1 MAEFSVSLVAEKL
14 TNLLAQQAAYLDGVS
29 QKIQQLRDELRW
41 MQRFLKDAEMKEE
54 DNELMQQWV
63 SDIRDVAYDTEEV
76 IETYICKAASQK
88 TFDIVTK
95 PFYLYKVG
103 RKIESI
109 RSRIRE
115 ISGRRKTYGVTRNG
129 RSGGEGSAANER
141 LRWWRQ
147 PSPHVEEDDIIEL
160 VEDTKELLTQ
170 LTSMES
176 RCRVVSI
183 VGMGGLGK
191 TTLAKRLYNHNDV
204 KNHFDCRVWIYV
216 SKEYRRREILQG
228 IITDVNA
235 INRDEM
241 EVLER
246 LKEEE
251 LLKKLHAFLE
261 ERRYLVV
268 LDDVWNM
275 EVWDCLKNAFPSGK
289 TGSKVML
296 TTRNR
301 EVALHAD
308 GGGIPHEPRILTED
322 ESLKLFCKK
331 AFHGMNTLP
340 AELKK
345 LGQDMVVR
353 CGGLPLAVVVLGG
366 LLSRKAKSTEEW
378 HRVLRNITWHLT
390 KGQDRIAAIL
400 ALSYNDLP
408 SHLKSCFLYLGLFP
422 EDVSVQTKKLI
433 HLWVAEGFLP
443 QEGEETPEGV
453 AEKCLNELIDRCMIQ
468 VGRLSLLGRVKTVR
482 IHDLLRDLAIS
493 KGREEIFLEIHHG
506 NKAEPS
512 GSISTK
518 SRRHAI
524 HSRYDQYAFLK
535 DFAPH
540 LRSLLFFNREYNVDV
555 ARKRTKVAF
564 GFEKKL
570 NLIYKNFK
578 LLRVLDLEGVR
589 VVSLPETIGSLI
601 QLRYLGLRKTNLE
614 EELPLSIGNLQ
625 NLLTLDLGHSCF
637 LKRIPNVI
645 WKMVHLRH
653 LLLYTPFDSPD
664 TWHLRMDTLCNLQS
678 LPYIEAGSWI
688 DDGGLANMTS
698 LRRLGID
705 GLSREQVT
713 SVISTMARLQDLQS
727 LSMLLAPEQ
736 EMFPTLTGLSHC
748 EHLQKLCFYGKM
760 ERLPDPQE
768 FPPNLVK
775 LTLYN
780 SQLQREA
787 ITILETLPNLEMLVL
802 GDGSYNWRDMTFS
815 SDSFPKLEILRL
827 HLLKELQ
834 DWIIEE
840 GAMPKLKH
848 LVINRCEKLKMIP
861 DGLKQATALKEL
873 EIVGMPVEF
882 EYRLRTK
889 DFFEFKHTPSI
900 KSTTDM
906 LAIGLGSHQNV
917 GWPEAQFS

>member
-1 MAEFSVSLVAEKL
+1 MAEFAVSLVVEKL
-14 TNLLAQQAAYLDGVS
+14 TNLLALQAAYLDGVS
-29 QKIQQLRDELRW
+29 QKIVQLRNELRW
-41 MQRFLKDAEMKEE
+41 MLSFLKDSDMKQEE
-54 DNELMQQWV
+54 NELMQQWV
-63 SDIRDVAYDTEEV
+63 SDIRHVAYETEEV
-76 IETYICKAASQK
+76 IETYVSRAASQN
-88 TFDIVTK
+88 TFDLITK

-109 RSRIRE
+109 RSKMRE
-115 ISGRRKTYGVTRNG
+115 ISGRRETYGVVRNG
-129 RSGGEGSAANER
+129 RSGGEGTAANER

-147 PSPHVEEDDIIEL
+147 TSPHVEEDYIIEL
-160 VEDTKELLTQ
+160 VEDTKALLIQ

-176 RCRVVSI
+176 RRRVVSI

-204 KNHFDCRVWIYV
+204 KNHFDCRAWIYV

-235 INRDEM
+235 LNRDEM
-241 EVLER
+241 EVLEK

-251 LLKKLHAFLE
+251 LLKKLHEFLE

-268 LDDVWNM
+268 LDDVWSM
-275 EVWDCLKNAFPSGK
+275 EVWDCLENAFPSGK

-296 TTRNR
+296 TTRNK

-331 AFHGMNTLP
+331 AFHGMNSLP

-345 LGQDMVVR
+345 LGRDMVVR

-366 LLSRKAKSTEEW
+366 LLSRKIKSTEEW

-443 QEGEETPEGV
+443 QEGEETAEGV

-493 KGREEIFLEIHHG
+493 QGRKEIFLEIHNG

-512 GSISTK
+512 ESISTK

-524 HSRYDQYAFLK
+524 HSRYDQYVFLK

-555 ARKRTKVAF
+555 ARKRMKIGF
-564 GFEKKL
+564 RFEKKL
-570 NLIYKNFK
+570 NVIYKNFK
-578 LLRVLDLEGVR
+578 LLRVLDMEGVR
-589 VVSLPETIGSLI
+589 VVCLPDTIGSLI

-614 EELPLSIGNLQ
+614 EELPLCIGNLQ
-625 NLLTLDLGHSCF
+625 NLLTLDLRYSCF
-637 LKRIPNVI
+637 LKKIPNVI

-664 TWHLRMDTLCNLQS
+664 SWHLRMDTLCNLQS

-688 DDGGLANMTS
+688 DDGGLANMTN
-698 LRRLGID
+698 LRQLGID

-713 SVISTMARLQDLQS
+713 SVISTMERLQDLQS
-727 LSMLLAPEQ
+727 LSLLLISEL
-736 EMFPTLTGLSHC
+736 EMFPTLTGLSQC

-760 ERLPDPQE
+760 EKLPDPQE
-768 FPPNLVK
+768 FPPNLIK

-780 SQLQREA
+780 SQLQRDS
-787 ITILETLPNLEMLVL
+787 ITKLERLPNLEMLVL
-802 GDGSYNWRDMTFS
+802 GDGSYNWRDMIFS
-815 SDSFPKLEILRL
+815 SESFPKLEILRL
-827 HLLKELQ
+827 HLLKELEE
-834 DWIIEE
+834 WIIEE
-840 GAMPKLKH
+840 KAMPKLKH
-848 LVINRCEKLKMIP
+848 LVINRCEKLKKIP

-882 EYRLRTK
+882 EYKLRTK
-889 DFFEFKHTPSI
+889 DFFEFKHSPSI

-917 GWPEAQFS
+917 GWPEALFG

>member
-1 MAEFSVSLVAEKL
+1 MAEFAVSLVVEKL
-14 TNLLAQQAAYLDGVS
+14 TNLLAQEAAYLDGVN
-29 QKIQQLRDELRW
+29 QKIVQLSNELRW
-41 MQRFLKDAEMKEE
+41 MQSFLKEADMKQE

-76 IETYICKAASQK
+76 IETYVSRAASQN
-88 TFDIVTK
+88 TFDLVTK

-115 ISGRRKTYGVTRNG
+115 ISGRRETYGVVRNG
-129 RSGGEGSAANER
+129 RSAREGSDANER

-160 VEDTKELLTQ
+160 VEDTKALLTQ

-176 RCRVVSI
+176 RRRVVSI

-204 KNHFDCRVWIYV
+204 KNHFDCRAWIYV

-235 INRDEM
+235 LNRDEM
-241 EVLER
+241 EVLEK

-251 LLKKLHAFLE
+251 LLKKLHEFLE

-268 LDDVWNM
+268 LDDVWSL
-275 EVWDCLKNAFPSGK
+275 EVWDCLENAFPSGK

-296 TTRNR
+296 TTRNK

-331 AFHGMNTLP
+331 AFHGMNSLP
-340 AELKK
+340 PELKK
-345 LGQDMVVR
+345 LGRDMVVR

-366 LLSRKAKSTEEW
+366 LLSRKIKSTEEW

-400 ALSYNDLP
+400 SLSYNDLP

-422 EDVSVQTKKLI
+422 EDVCVQTKKLI
-433 HLWVAEGFLP
+433 HMWVAEGFLP
-443 QEGEETPEGV
+443 QEGEETAEGV

-493 KGREEIFLEIHHG
+493 QGREENFLEIHHG
-506 NKAEPS
+506 NKAES
-512 GSISTK
+512 SESTSIR

-535 DFAPH
+535 HFAPH

-555 ARKRTKVAF
+555 ARKRKIIGF
-564 GFEKKL
+564 RFEKKL
-570 NLIYKNFK
+570 NVIYKNFK

-589 VVSLPETIGSLI
+589 VVSLPDTIGSLI

-625 NLLTLDLGHSCF
+625 NLITLDLRYSCF

-664 TWHLRMDTLCNLQS
+664 SWHLRMDTLCNLQS

-688 DDGGLANMTS
+688 DDGGLANMTN
-698 LRRLGID
+698 LRQLGID

-713 SVISTMARLQDLQS
+713 SVISTIERLQDLQS
-727 LSMLLAPEQ
+727 LSLLLIEL
-736 EMFPTLTGLSHC
+736 ETFPTLTGLSNC

-760 ERLPDPQE
+760 EKLPDPQE
-768 FPPNLVK
+768 FPYNLIK

-780 SQLQREA
+780 SQLQRDA
-787 ITILETLPNLEMLVL
+787 ITKLERLPNLEMLVL

-815 SDSFPKLEILRL
+815 SESFPKLEILRL
-827 HLLKELQ
+827 HLLKELEE
-834 DWIIEE
+834 WIVEE
-840 GAMPKLKH
+840 RAMPKLKH
-848 LVINRCEKLKMIP
+848 LVINRCEKLKKIP
-861 DGLKQATALKEL
+861 DRLKQSTALKEL

-917 GWPEAQFS
+917 GWPEAQFG

>member
-1 MAEFSVSLVAEKL
+1 MAEFAVSLVVEKL
-14 TNLLAQQAAYLDGVS
+14 TNLLAQQATYLDGVS
-29 QKIQQLRDELRW
+29 QKIVQLRNELRW
-41 MQRFLKDAEMKEE
+41 MQSFLKDSELNQEE
-54 DNELMQQWV
+54 NELMQQWK
-63 SDIRDVAYDTEEV
+63 SDIRDVARDTEDV
-76 IETYICKAASQK
+76 IETYVSRAASQS
-88 TFDIVTK
+88 TLDVVSK

-103 RKIESI
+103 KKIESI

-115 ISGRRKTYGVTRNG
+115 ISGRKETYGVVRIG
-129 RSGGEGSAANER
+129 RGGGENGAAANER

-160 VEDTKELLTQ
+160 VEDTKELLIQ

-176 RCRVVSI
+176 RRRVVSI

-204 KNHFDCRVWIYV
+204 KNHFDCRAWIYV
-216 SKEYRRREILQG
+216 SKDYRRREILQG

-235 INRDEM
+235 LNRDEM
-241 EVLER
+241 EVLDK
-246 LKEEE
+246 LKEKE
-251 LLKKLHAFLE
+251 LLKKVHELLE

-268 LDDVWNM
+268 LDDVWSM
-275 EVWDCLKNAFPSGK
+275 EVWDCLENAFPSGK

-296 TTRNR
+296 TTRNK
-301 EVALHAD
+301 EVALYAD
-308 GGGIPHEPRILTED
+308 GWGNPHEPRVLTED

-331 AFHGMNTLP
+331 AFHGSNSLP
-340 AELKK
+340 PELKK
-345 LGQDMVVR
+345 LGRDMVVR

-366 LLSRKAKSTEEW
+366 LLSRKTKSTEEW
-378 HRVLRNITWHLT
+378 QRVLRNITWHLT
-390 KGQDRIAAIL
+390 KGQDRISAIL

-433 HLWVAEGFLP
+433 RLWVAEGFLP
-443 QEGEETPEGV
+443 QEGEETAEGV

-482 IHDLLRDLAIS
+482 IHDLLRDHAIS
-493 KGREEIFLEIHHG
+493 QGKEEIFLEIHHG
-506 NKAEPS
+506 NKAEQPS
-512 GSISTK
+512 ESISAK

-524 HSRYDQYAFLK
+524 HSRYDQYIFLK

-555 ARKRTKVAF
+555 SKKRKKLGSR
-564 GFEKKL
+564 FEKKL
-570 NLIYKNFK
+570 NVIYKSFK

-589 VVSLPETIGSLI
+589 VVSLPDTIGGLV

-625 NLLTLDLGHSCF
+625 NLLTLDLRYSCF

-664 TWHLRMDTLCNLQS
+664 SSHLRMDTLCNLQS

-688 DDGGLANMTS
+688 DDGGLANMTN
-698 LRRLGID
+698 LKQLGID
-705 GLSREQVT
+705 GLSGEQVT
-713 SVISTMARLQDLQS
+713 SVISTMERLQELQS
-727 LSMLLAPEQ
+727 LSLLLMSEL
-736 EMFPTLTGLSHC
+736 EMFPTLSGLSQC
-748 EHLQKLCFYGKM
+748 QHLQKLCFYGKM
-760 ERLPDPQE
+760 ERLPDPQD

-780 SQLQREA
+780 SQLQRDS
-787 ITILETLPNLEMLVL
+787 ISKLERLPNLEMLVL
-802 GDGSYNWRDMTFS
+802 GDGSYNWRDMSFS
-815 SDSFPKLEILRL
+815 SESFPKLEILRL
-827 HLLKELQ
+827 HLLKEL
-834 DWIIEE
+834 EE
-840 GAMPKLKH
+840 WMVEETAMPKLKH
-848 LVINRCEKLKMIP
+848 LVINRCEKLRRIP
-861 DGLKQATALKEL
+861 DGLKEAAVLKEL

-889 DFFEFKHTPSI
+889 DLFEFKHTPSI

-906 LAIGLGSHQNV
+906 LAIGKTNMDFFL
-917 GWPEAQFS
+917 F

>member
-1 MAEFSVSLVAEKL
+1 MAEFAVSLVVEKL
-14 TNLLAQQAAYLDGVS
+14 TNLLAMQAAYLDGVS
-29 QKIQQLRDELRW
+29 QKIVQLRNELRW
-41 MQRFLKDAEMKEE
+41 MQSFLKDADMKQEE
-54 DNELMQQWV
+54 DELMQQWV
-63 SDIRDVAYDTEEV
+63 SDVRDVAYDTEEV
-76 IETYICKAASQK
+76 IETYVSRAASQK
-88 TFDIVTK
+88 PFDLVTK
-95 PFYLYKVG
+95 PFYHYKVG

-115 ISGRRKTYGVTRNG
+115 ITGRRETYGGLGNG
-129 RSGGEGSAANER
+129 RSGGEGAAANDR

-160 VEDTKELLTQ
+160 VEDTKALLTQ

-176 RCRVVSI
+176 RRRVVSI

-204 KNHFDCRVWIYV
+204 KNHFDCRAWIYV
-216 SKEYRRREILQG
+216 SKEYRRKEILQG

-235 INRDEM
+235 VNRDEM
-241 EVLER
+241 EVLEK
-246 LKEEE
+246 LKEEV
-251 LLKKLHAFLE
+251 LLKKLHEFLE

-268 LDDVWNM
+268 LDDVWSM
-275 EVWDCLKNAFPSGK
+275 EVWDCLENAFPSGK
-289 TGSKVML
+289 TGSKVMV
-296 TTRNR
+296 TTRNK

-331 AFHGMNTLP
+331 AFHGMKSLP
-340 AELKK
+340 PELKK
-345 LGQDMVVR
+345 LGRDMIVR

-366 LLSRKAKSTEEW
+366 LLSRKIKSTEEW

-422 EDVSVQTKKLI
+422 EDVSVQTRKLI

-443 QEGEETPEGV
+443 QEGEETAEGV
-453 AEKCLNELIDRCMIQ
+453 AEKCLTELIDRCMIQ
-468 VGRLSLLGRVKTVR
+468 VGRLSSLGRVKTVR

-493 KGREEIFLEIHHG
+493 QGRKQIFLEIHHR
-506 NKAEPS
+506 NKAES
-512 GSISTK
+512 TECISIK

-524 HSRYDQYAFLK
+524 HSRHDQYTFLK
-535 DFAPH
+535 HFAPH

-555 ARKRTKVAF
+555 ARKIMKVCF
-564 GFEKKL
+564 RFEKKL
-570 NLIYKNFK
+570 NVIYKNFK

-589 VVSLPETIGSLI
+589 VVSLPDTIGSLI

-625 NLLTLDLGHSCF
+625 NLQTLDLRYSCF

-645 WKMVHLRH
+645 WKLVHLRH

-664 TWHLRMDTLCNLQS
+664 SWHLKMDTLCNLQS

-688 DDGGLANMTS
+688 DDGGLANMTN
-698 LRRLGID
+698 LRQLGID

-713 SVISTMARLQDLQS
+713 SVISTMEKLQDLQS
-727 LSMLLAPEQ
+727 LSLLLVSAL

-760 ERLPDPQE
+760 EKLPDPQE
-768 FPPNLVK
+768 FPPSLIK

-780 SQLQREA
+780 SQLQRDS
-787 ITILETLPNLEMLVL
+787 ITKLERLPNLEMLVL
-802 GDGSYNWRDMTFS
+802 GEGSYNLRDMTFS
-815 SDSFPKLEILRL
+815 SESFPKLEILRL
-827 HLLKELQ
+827 HLLKEL
-834 DWIIEE
+834 EE
-840 GAMPKLKH
+840 WTVEERAMPKLKH
-848 LVINRCEKLKMIP
+848 LVINRCEKLKRIP
-861 DGLKQATALKEL
+861 DGLKLATSLKEL

-889 DFFEFKHTPSI
+889 DFMEFKHTPSI